1 MTTSSKE
8 EFYRALN
15 SQFTPQKEF
24 GDTTI
29 LPEAPIVANDEI
41 PGYNTKIVL
50 NGIPGKA
57 YYGNVELYYG
67 RSAMS
72 RIGSGI
78 KLYKEGQFTHAEI
91 AAQLA
96 GRYGA
101 NITVDDI
108 NPRPIPSLAPGE
120 SKSYSVFA
128 KTTSLGWVGVL
139 PVTLV
144 YAKAAMTDVVYN
156 RKLNAYQHPNGK
168 TDYPSAWMMAYYM
181 DFTSHRDA
189 LLINP
194 ITRRYT
200 DEQKVLE
207 ILDKLGFPSMAVSGA
222 TDYPT
227 SAIPDSNQAFN
238 RVIIQSTLWSPEM
251 YGPMYFHYNL
261 FDEGSS

>member
-15 SQFTPQKEF
+15 TEFTPQKEF
-24 GDTTI
+24 GDI
-29 LPEAPIVANDEI
+29 SLLLDNPVVANDEI
-41 PGYNTKIVL
+41 PGYNTKIIL
-50 NGIPGKA
+50 NGIPSKG

-67 RSAMS
+67 RSTLS
-72 RIGSGI
+72 KIGSSI
-78 KLYKEGQFTHAEI
+78 KLYKEGQFTHADI
-91 AAQLA
+91 ASQLA

-120 SKSYSVFA
+120 SKAYSVFA
-128 KTTSLGWVGVL
+128 KSTSIGWVGVL

-144 YAKAAMTDVVYN
+144 YAKPAMSDVVYS

-168 TDYPSAWMMAYYM
+168 LDFPSAWMMAYYM

-189 LLINP
+189 LKINP
-194 ITRRYT
+194 VSRRYT
-200 DEQKVLE
+200 DEQRVLE
-207 ILDKLGFPSMAVSGA
+207 VLNHLGFPSMAVAGA

-238 RVIIQSTLWSPEM
+238 RVIIQSTLWSPGM